1 MGQPAGHARGDRSVS
16 KDLTGKGPETVLT
29 HAGRDPQA
37 HFGAVNTPV
46 FHASTILSPSYADR
60 KREKGPREPRYGR
73 RGTPTVFTLEDVL
86 AEIEGA
92 DAAVICPSGL
102 SAITTAILAFVNQ
115 GDHVL
120 MVDCVYGPARN
131 FATKILPRYGVST
144 TFFDP
149 AIGNDIAGLIQDN
162 TKVVYLEAPGSQTF
176 EMQDVPAIAA
186 AARARGCKVLID
198 NTWATGLL
206 FKPFAHGC
214 DVSVHAATKYIV
226 GHSDVMM
233 GAITTT
239 AEAYAPVREMWDLLG
254 HSVGPDDVYL
264 ATRGVRTMA
273 VRLAQHQKNAV
284 SVAEWLQGRPEV
296 ARVLYPALES
306 DPGHA
311 LWKRDFTGASGLFG
325 VVLKPASDGR
335 LEAFFDALSLFGMGS
350 SWGGYE
356 SLAIP
361 ADPAGYRTATQW
373 SPEGPLIRLH
383 IGLEAPADLIADLEA
398 GFAAMQRVS

>member
-1 MGQPAGHARGDRSVS
+1 MS
-16 KDLTGKGPETVLT
+16 KDLKGKRPETVLT

-37 HFGAVNTPV
+37 NFGAVNTPV
-46 FHASTILSPSYADR
+46 FRASTILSPTYADR

-86 AEIEGA
+86 ADIEGA

-102 SAITTAILAFVNQ
+102 SAITTAVMGFVGH
-115 GDHVL
+115 GDHIL

-131 FATKILPRYGVST
+131 FATKMLPRYGIST

-149 AIGNDIAGLIQDN
+149 AIGGDIAGLIQDN

-186 AARARGCKVLID
+186 AAHKRGCIVMID

-206 FKPFAHGC
+206 FKPFEHGC

-226 GHSDVMM
+226 GHSDAMM
-233 GAITTT
+233 GAITCTE
-239 AEAYAPVREMWDLLG
+239 AAYAPIKEVWDLLG
-254 HSVGPDDVYL
+254 HAVGPDDVYL

-273 VRLAQHQKNAV
+273 VRLAQHQKNALE
-284 SVAEWLQGRPEV
+284 VAQWLQTRPEV

-325 VVLKPASDGR
+325 VVLKPIDEPQM
-335 LEAFFDALSLFGMGS
+335 EAFFDALDLFGMGS

-361 ADPAGYRTATQW
+361 ADPSNYRTATPWQ
-373 SPEGPLIRLH
+373 PEGPLIRLH
-383 IGLEAPADLIADLEA
+383 IGLENPADLIADLES
-398 GFAAMQRVS
+398 GFAAMKAIR